1 MPEIH
6 VEEFLEPSETD
17 QALYEATLQ
26 EWSTDETQV
35 APVQHTI
42 DWEAYNQLL
51 VYPVKLPSTTL

>member
-26 EWSTDETQV
+26 EWSADETQV

-51 VYPVKLPSTTL
+51 VYPEVK